1 MHISSS
7 VKYLDRSIFAVFKGR
22 VEVVTVLRVGKYRDM
37 TLTLNSIN
45 NQTSV
50 KCNLTSFLLA
60 LQVKGRHLLV
70 GEMGFKRDYLRKSFF
85 PLFLAVGAECGR
97 TILQ

>member
-1 MHISSS
+1 MTCPQFYNLEGGGARIGH
-7 VKYLDRSIFAVFKGR
+7 VTLLMIFAVFKGR

-60 LQVKGRHLLV
+60 LQVEGRHLLV
-70 GEMGFKRDYLRKSFF
+70 GEMGFKRDYLRK
-85 PLFLAVGAECGR
+85 
-97 TILQ
+97 